1 MKQMI
6 GKLLAWFLP
15 ANTTEHKYA
24 LLEMRVMGLEM
35 DNNKLTEDMN
45 RLRVMFDLIN
55 ISDND
60 PQIHQHFDTM
70 VSKSVMSWLKNWLD
84 DYDYSDSDTF
94 GEKVEGVIADH
105 DFSDAVDDCI
115 SNKDWSYE
123 LEGVLDYD
131 DLADKVL
138 RKVDWSEIIS
148 DNDIVTTD
156 DIDCSDVMLK
166 SEQLSE
172 DETIKRGDLSDEIS
186 NDLKRDWF
194 KSLIAEMVDSEFQ
207 SSLGKARE
215 NAQANCQNA
224 IDDEIQSAVAER
236 IESQFKTKFGAEWD
250 NWFSE
255 NIRHTVQTVLGEM
268 LQSAYEQTKSEG
280 KSNA

>member
-1 MKQMI
+1 MI

-15 ANTTEHKYA
+15 ASTTEHKLVLVELRLA
-24 LLEMRVMGLEM
+24 GLEM
-35 DNNKLTEDMN
+35 DNL
-45 RLRVMFDLIN
+45 RLRRMLEIEGESTLESEDSKVVLYN
-55 ISDND
+55 AN
-60 PQIHQHFDTM
+60 FDTM
-70 VSKSVMSWLKNWLD
+70 VSKSVMSWLKNWFD
-84 DYDYSDSDTF
+84 DYEYSDSEAFAISVGSILD
-94 GEKVEGVIADH
+94 DH
-105 DFSDAVDDCI
+105 DFTDQIDD
-115 SNKDWSYE
+115 SLSSRDWSYE

-131 DLADKVL
+131 DVASKVIKKL
-138 RKVDWSEIIS
+138 DWSDVIS
-148 DNDIVTTD
+148 DNDIVTSD

-172 DETIKRGDLSDEIS
+172 DEIVKRGDLAEEIS

-207 SSLGKARE
+207 HSLGKARE
-215 NAQANCQNA
+215 NAQANSQNA
-224 IDDEIQSAVAER
+224 IDDEIQSAVAQR
-236 IESQFKTKFGAEWD
+236 IESQFKDKFGAEWD

>member
-24 LLEMRVMGLEM
+24 LLEMRVMCLEM
-35 DNNKLTEDMN
+35 ENNKL
-45 RLRVMFDLIN
+45 RVMLDMDDIN
-55 ISDND
+55 ASTKEQFK
-60 PQIHQHFDTM
+60 PHFDTL

-84 DYDYSDSDTF
+84 DYDVSESESFKD
-94 GEKVEGVIADH
+94 GVGSILDDH
-105 DFSDAVDDCI
+105 DFSDQIDDALG
-115 SNKDWSYE
+115 NRDWSYE

-138 RKVDWSEIIS
+138 RKVDWSDIIS

-172 DETIKRGDLSDEIS
+172 DETIKRGELSDEIS

-194 KSLIAEMVDSEFQ
+194 ATLVAEIVDSEFQ
-207 SSLGKARE
+207 RSLGKARE
-215 NAQANCQNA
+215 NAQANSQNA

>member
-1 MKQMI
+1 M
-6 GKLLAWFLP
+6 
-15 ANTTEHKYA
+15 E
-24 LLEMRVMGLEM
+24 
-35 DNNKLTEDMN
+35 NKELTADMN

-60 PQIHQHFDTM
+60 PQIHSHFDGI
-70 VSKSVMSWLKNWLD
+70 VAKSVHTWL
-84 DYDYSDSDTF
+84 S
-94 GEKVEGVIADH
+94 DH
-105 DFSDAVDDCI
+105 DFSDSVQSVIDDYDFSDVVEDSI
-115 SNKDWSYE
+115 SNRDWSDE
-123 LEGVLDYD
+123 ISGSVDYD

-138 RKVDWSEIIS
+138 RKIDWSDVIS
-148 DNDIVTTD
+148 DNDIVTSD

-194 KSLIAEMVDSEFQ
+194 KSLIAEMVDGEFQ

-215 NAQANCQNA
+215 NAHANSQNA
-224 IDDEIQSAVAER
+224 IDDEIQSAVAQR
-236 IESQFKTKFGAEWD
+236 IESQFKTKFGEEWD

>member
-1 MKQMI
+1 MI

-15 ANTTEHKYA
+15 ASTTEHKLVLVDLRLA
-24 LLEMRVMGLEM
+24 GLEM
-35 DNNKLTEDMN
+35 ENKQLTEDMN
-45 RLRVMFDLIN
+45 RLRVMFDLKN
-55 ISDND
+55 ISDNE
-60 PQIHQHFDTM
+60 PQIHQCFDNK
-70 VSKSVMSWLKNWLD
+70 VSLSVMSWLKNWLD
-84 DYDYSDSDTF
+84 DYDVSESESFKD
-94 GEKVEGVIADH
+94 GVGSILDDH
-105 DFSDAVDDCI
+105 DFSDQIDDALG
-115 SNKDWSYE
+115 NRDWSYE

-172 DETIKRGDLSDEIS
+172 DETIKRGDLSDEIC

-194 KSLIAEMVDSEFQ
+194 TQMIAELVDSEFQ

-215 NAQANCQNA
+215 NAQANSQNA
-224 IDDEIQSAVAER
+224 IDDEIQHAVAER
-236 IESQFKTKFGAEWD
+236 IESQFKDKFGENWD

-268 LQSAYEQTKSEG
+268 LASAYEQTKSEG